1 MLPVADVG
9 KISITGHFLRHLIF
23 YPFKTAFNFCV
34 LVFGLLLLAVLMI
47 VGTTGLVLACPFVR
61 GRARKQLG
69 RVTIMRFFHLYFT
82 ILNALHIVKVDLSEI
97 DGLRDE
103 TGLILAPNHPS
114 LLDALLVTSRLPNV
128 VCIMKAQV
136 LKNVLFGKGAQ
147 IAGYIPNG
155 SMRDMVNFASEEL
168 GHGHH
173 VLLFPE
179 GTRTVTGAPLDLK
192 GSIGVIAKR
201 THAEVQT
208 LIIETDSGFLGKE
221 RHILNP
227 PDFPVHFRVRLGKRF
242 AAPQHAKVLMDEL
255 EVYFRQ
261 ALGIPHK
268 PTKVSVPVVDSVT
281 LQN

>member
-1 MLPVADVG
+1 
-9 KISITGHFLRHLIF
+9 
-23 YPFKTAFNFCV
+23 
-34 LVFGLLLLAVLMI
+34 MI
-47 VGTTGLVLACPFVR
+47 VGTAGLVLACPFFR
-61 GRARKQLG
+61 GRARMQLG
-69 RVTIMRFFHLYFT
+69 RVTIMRFFRLYLT
-82 ILNALHIVKVDLSEI
+82 ILNALHILKLDLSEI
-97 DGLRDE
+97 DRLRGE

-155 SMRDMVNFASEEL
+155 SMRDMVNFAAEEL
-168 GHGHH
+168 GQGQH

-179 GTRTVTGAPLDLK
+179 GTRTVKGEPLDLK

-201 THAEVQT
+201 TNAEVQT

-227 PDFPVHFRVRLGKRF
+227 PDFPVHFRVRLGRRF
-242 AAPQHAKVLMDEL
+242 PAPQHAKVFMDEL
-255 EVYFRQ
+255 EAYFGQMLNKR
-261 ALGIPHK
+261 HK
-268 PTKVSVPVVDSVT
+268 PTKSPVPVVDSVT